1 MAIESRSTSTLS
13 DSNKTS
19 KATTATTATTTT
31 VNCNNTTT
39 ITTATTTAASA
50 TTTNRAQQLFGCV
63 CANANLLLFTL
74 MLTVGKCCSATPTT
88 TAPAQL
94 TGEPQLLLPAGG
106 ATLHKQL
113 DGKGI
118 LNIGFKFLNVS
129 GKIGTPL
136 DIGEKQATVEREKE
150 KRRVGSGGGWE
161 VMKFVF
167 SQTMLILD
175 RI

>member
-19 KATTATTATTTT
+19 KATTATTTKTT

-39 ITTATTTAASA
+39 TTTAAAA

-74 MLTVGKCCSATPTT
+74 MLTLGKCCSATPTT
-88 TAPAQL
+88 TASNQL
-94 TGEPQLLLPAGG
+94 SGEPQLLLPTGG

-136 DIGEKQATVEREKE
+136 DIGEKQAAVEREKE
-150 KRRVGSGGGWE
+150 TRRVGRG